1 MGSQATE
8 RISYMSVEFRAFLDT
23 IERNVPHELDV
34 HGDGKLRHA
43 QDPTARPLP
52 SHSKADR
59 AAHSSAAPN
68 ISLRMLPFN
77 FLACPLPS
85 GRRERAATLKPV
97 RAAKSPRQS
106 WRLPAILDEDS
117 SQCESIRVVPSPWR
131 SGVYPLLHGSV
142 PDRASFCGTCGQ
154 GLRALGTL
162 RFEAP
167 SQHQRPCR
175 GAIERSRRRRLRLT

>member
-85 GRRERAATLKPV
+85 GRSERPATLKPV
-97 RAAKSPRQS
+97 RAANSPRQS

-117 SQCESIRVVPSPWR
+117 SQCESMRVNASQSVSCQVP
-131 SGVYPLLHGSV
+131 GEAVCTLCYTGLYQTGQAFVALAV
-142 PDRASFCGTCGQ
+142 KACG
-154 GLRALGTL
+154 
-162 RFEAP
+162 P
-167 SQHQRPCR
+167 
-175 GAIERSRRRRLRLT
+175 